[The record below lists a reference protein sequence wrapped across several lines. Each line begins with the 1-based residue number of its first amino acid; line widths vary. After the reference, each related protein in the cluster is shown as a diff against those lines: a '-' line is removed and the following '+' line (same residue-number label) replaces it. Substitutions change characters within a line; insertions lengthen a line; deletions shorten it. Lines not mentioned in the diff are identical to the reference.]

1 VRSHTGRVVQVLLPS
16 MAEIAVPTGHR
27 WKR

>member
-16 MAEIAVPTGHR
+16 MAEVAGRNR
-27 WKR
+27 WLLD